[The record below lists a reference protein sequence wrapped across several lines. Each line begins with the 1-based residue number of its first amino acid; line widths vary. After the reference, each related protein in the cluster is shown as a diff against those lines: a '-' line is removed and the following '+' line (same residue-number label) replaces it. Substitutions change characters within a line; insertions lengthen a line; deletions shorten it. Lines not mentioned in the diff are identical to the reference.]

1 MYVDYEDM
9 KKDFTEA
16 RPWGGYKILDEGPG
30 YKVKR
35 LFVLPGQKLSLQ
47 LHHHRNEHWIGVCGA
62 SKLTIGEET
71 VILEPGKNVFIP
83 MYTKHRIENPGK
95 IPAVLIEV
103 QAGEYLEEDDI
114 VRFEDIYGRS
124 ESKTRIE

>member
-1 MYVDYEDM
+1 MHSNYEEM
-9 KKDFTEA
+9 KKDFTEV

-47 LHHHRNEHWIGVCGA
+47 LHHHRNEHWIGVGGV

-83 MYTKHRIENPGK
+83 MYGDNITKTYFGDYFI
-95 IPAVLIEV
+95 
-103 QAGEYLEEDDI
+103 
-114 VRFEDIYGRS
+114 IYTNIGS
-124 ESKTRIE
+124 LCLYI